1 MNPACGKIAILL
13 NGPPRAG
20 KDTAVEALAEAIGGS
35 VEIFKFTQP
44 VKDLTHRNAGLA
56 CRHDHYEE
64 LKDTPL
70 PEFGGRTP
78 RQAYIDTSRDLKA
91 RYGEDAVAKMFVEAI
106 KASSATVILNPDCGD
121 DMEAL
126 CVADAFSHENVF
138 VMRIHRDGHDFSK
151 DCRTWVASPS
161 LNIVDIVNRDGMRRE
176 FESEVV
182 ARARSFLEGLDAP
195 SRNYAA

>member
-20 KDTAVEALAEAIGGS
+20 KDTAVEALSLALPGS
-35 VEIFKFTQP
+35 EVFKFTRP
-44 VKDLTHRNAGLA
+44 VKDLTHRLAGLR
-56 CRHDHYEE
+56 CSHDAYED

-78 RQAYIDTSRDLKA
+78 RQAYIEASRDLKA
-91 RYGEDAVAKMFVEAI
+91 REGGDAVARLFVEAI
-106 KASSATVILNPDCGD
+106 SASEASVILNPDCGD

-126 CVADAFSHENVF
+126 RVADAFSAESVL
-138 VMRIHRDGHDFSK
+138 VIRIHREGHDFSN
-151 DCRTWVASPS
+151 DCRTWVTSP
-161 LNIVDIVNRDGMRRE
+161 LLRIVDVHNRSGRRRE

-182 ARARSFLEGLDAP
+182 AHARAFVEAARRRTAS
-195 SRNYAA
+195 YAA

>member
-20 KDTAVEALAEAIGGS
+20 KDTAVEALSKAFGPSAE
-35 VEIFKFTQP
+35 VFKFTRP
-44 VKDLTHRNAGLA
+44 VKDLTHRLAGLD
-56 CRHDHYEE
+56 CPHDAYED

-91 RYGEDAVAKMFVEAI
+91 REGEDAVARLFVDAISASEA
-106 KASSATVILNPDCGD
+106 SVILNPDCGD

-126 CVADAFSHENVF
+126 RVAEAFSHDAVL
-138 VMRIHRDGHDFSK
+138 VIRIHREGHDFSN
-151 DCRTWVASPS
+151 DCRTWVTSP
-161 LNIVDIVNRDGMRRE
+161 LLRIVDVTNRSGFRRE

-182 ARARSFLEGLDAP
+182 AHALGFLEAARRRVAD
-195 SRNYAA
+195 YAA